1 VFNFFSPFYAP
12 PGEVADLDLVAPEMQ
27 ITTEYLATLLTN
39 YFFVQT
45 YCYTS
50 APVTGCPAV
59 RPEVQPD
66 LVFIDVSAEMAL
78 ANDPA
83 ALVTRIAGKLL
94 GGGISATLESQARA
108 AIERAPAG
116 LGGLK
121 VAEALYLI
129 ASSPEFAAQR

>member
-1 VFNFFSPFYAP
+1 
-12 PGEVADLDLVAPEMQ
+12 
-27 ITTEYLATLLTN
+27 
-39 YFFVQT
+39 
-45 YCYTS
+45 
-50 APVTGCPAV
+50 
-59 RPEVQPD
+59 
-66 LVFIDVSAEMAL
+66 MAL

>member
-1 VFNFFSPFYAP
+1 MFNFFSPFYAP
-12 PGEVADLDLVAPEMQ
+12 PGEVADRDLVAPEMQ

-45 YCYTS
+45 FCYTS

-59 RPEVQPD
+59 RPEVRTD

-94 GGGISATLESQARA
+94 GGEISGTLAAQARA
-108 AIERAPAG
+108 AIERAPAS